1 MALATSRYKA
11 GSLGRL
17 VTVDASGEALGEV
30 QLTEELL
37 DVSAAGRYVAALF
50 ADRLDVYTR
59 DLALYSQLQGTENA
73 RSALMRPDG
82 TVVLIGA
89 QSARIYVP

>member
-1 MALATSRYKA
+1 M
-11 GSLGRL
+11 GRL
-17 VTVDASGEALGEV
+17 VVVDASGEALGEV

-50 ADRLDVYTR
+50 SDRLDVYTH
-59 DLALYSQLQGTENA
+59 DLTLYSQLRAQKMPAA
-73 RSALMRPDG
+73 RSRPDG

-89 QSARIYVP
+89 DSARIYVP